1 MDQHTAEGAVRSAQA
16 PPAPHAPPVEP
27 AAPAARRG
35 SSTLALLET
44 YGMVAVAVVLLLFVA
59 EMAVLVTLLRAGV
72 DLEPMVAT
80 VGGWFGADTSGLL
93 STAGTFV
100 VAYAITRLLKPFQLA
115 LAVVLTPPAH
125 ALWMRAR
132 HGAAAASSR
141 PNAARPGE
149 PGA

>member
-1 MDQHTAEGAVRSAQA
+1 MDQHTAEGAAGSAQA
-16 PPAPHAPPVEP
+16 SSAPHAPPVEP
-27 AAPAARRG
+27 AAPAARRRG
-35 SSTLALLET
+35 GTLALLET
-44 YGMVAVAVVLLLFVA
+44 YGMVAVAVVLMLFVV
-59 EMAVLVTLLRAGV
+59 EMAVLVTLLSAGV

-80 VGGWFGADTSGLL
+80 VGRWFGADTSGLL

-132 HGAAAASSR
+132 HGAPAAPAR
-141 PNAARPGE
+141 ADAAPAGE